1 LHLLATRPAALNH
14 FHNAAV
20 VILILL
26 FFTVEILLFI
36 VTLDPIARASACL
49 IFFLL
54 ITLWVLGQPSAGW
67 GQQDPN
73 QWGGGGGYYGGYG
86 QGYDQYGYPIQASQ
100 DAGAYGYG
108 AYAGYGNYS
117 HQVIHM
123 LGLWTPVF

>member
-1 LHLLATRPAALNH
+1 MHLLATRPAALNH
-14 FHNAAV
+14 FNNGAV

-36 VTLDPIARASACL
+36 VTLDLIARASACL

-86 QGYDQYGYPIQASQ
+86 QGYDQYGYPVQASQ

-117 HQVIHM
+117 HQVSHM